1 MAGPSSNR
9 VVEKYKVNSMI
20 FKMKKIQNQVGREVR
35 VQKVDLRRVEGWIN
49 MFKLHCTKFLKIN

>member
-1 MAGPSSNR
+1 MAGPSFNR

-49 MFKLHCTKFLKIN
+49 MFKLHRTKFLKIN